1 MNIAEKLRVCE
12 STNPRKV
19 WDTAVGSWG
28 DCDFVPL
35 DSWLLNGW
43 STLVTSQKLTANH
56 AGQSLLCIVLLSLL
70 CLSASVYTST
80 AFWEFVAHSAHTFDV
95 TPLYWAHPLLC
106 QRLPFSPFRRTLSR
120 GRWQYWP
127 WSSFFRHSVLR
138 AIPTSLRHGAGR
150 ATWSLRDWVWHTWV
164 QIPFPRLAKFVS
176 LVKAVNFSGPLFPH
190 L

>member
-1 MNIAEKLRVCE
+1 M
-12 STNPRKV
+12 KV
-19 WDTAVGSWG
+19 
-28 DCDFVPL
+28 
-35 DSWLLNGW
+35 
-43 STLVTSQKLTANH
+43 SQKSVGHCHWELGRLRLCAFRFLAAQM
-56 AGQSLLCIVLLSLL
+56 AGLLWSLLRSWPQTMLAKACFALFSFPCCVWVLQFTPPQL
-70 CLSASVYTST
+70 
-80 AFWEFVAHSAHTFDV
+80 FEFVAHSAHTFDV

-106 QRLPFSPFRRTLSR
+106 RRLPFSPFRRTLSR

-150 ATWSLRDWVWHTWV
+150 ATLSLQDWVWHTWV